1 LTVADVL
8 LFDGLV
14 VFADGSSLIL
24 DMDVPGW
31 RSALGKGVVTVSLV
45 PKQGVV
51 ASDGTSFQ
59 PVTVQIPDGA
69 MPELKTRVKQSLAA
83 SGDAVLAGLRIYGIG
98 YARGEE
104 SVMVWVLPDGSIDVG
119 ADSVLADLML
129 DRLTATALGAA

>member
-1 LTVADVL
+1 VADKL

-14 VFADGSSLIL
+14 VFVDGSSLVL

-31 RSALGKGVVTVSLV
+31 RSALGKGVVTASLV

-69 MPELKTRVKQSLAA
+69 MPELKTRVKRSMT
-83 SGDAVLAGLRIYGIG
+83 SDGDALAGLRIYGVG
-98 YARGEE
+98 YVGEE

-129 DRLTATALGAA
+129 ERLTATALRGA